1 MKHRETI
8 MHFRGLL
15 TGVLFVILLLGSLL
29 LCRYTN
35 SFGSWFPYIVL
46 AGISAIVVCVQF
58 CLSRK
63 YRINTADILLLSYG
77 LYAIVRMLLE
87 KESYIEPLTTVKWL
101 LLGLLYITGRL
112 SDKRYIPLMLI
123 TLGLCGVLSYLFGF
137 FYNPGHLGAY
147 VSIGLSGV
155 ISLLFEKD
163 SSRYKKVLL
172 ASLSILLFV
181 ILVLSKSRG
190 ALLAL
195 ALALAYLWFSS
206 DKYKLLKPDR
216 KRLICVCSS
225 VAVLAGVFILYR
237 IRAGSA
243 DVRLLIWLSSG
254 EAFLKAP
261 LFGYSSG
268 AVQSLYMPWQAEFFQ
283 THELSS
289 FAPLATNHY
298 QTFNEYLHI
307 LCEQGLVGFILFALF
322 AVCAF
327 RKCSNRGLVAAS
339 ISLGTSSFF
348 LYTYDIIPIIMLAP
362 LFLGLAS
369 SCGINGSCNEI
380 KKKRGPVRLLL
391 CAVVLTL
398 TSVVCW
404 NVGKGYSSAEKDL
417 KEFIRLPEDSIADR
431 IRPSSEAII
440 FRNKDM
446 TLLYATHSFRLSP
459 QDHTAVLE
467 QCSKRI
473 TVVEMM
479 SALGILYLAS
489 SQNEKAERCFILA
502 HYMAPDRMVPKYDL
516 FKYYRDSGETEKAK
530 EWADIILSSSPR
542 TYNAITIEI
551 KAAAR
556 EFVKSQTTIIN
567 GR

>member
-46 AGISAIVVCVQF
+46 AGISAIVVCVQL

-63 YRINTADILLLSYG
+63 FRINTADILLLSYG
-77 LYAIVRMLLE
+77 LYALVRMLLE

-123 TLGLCGVLSYLFGF
+123 TLGLCGFLSYLFGF
-137 FYNPGHLGAY
+137 FYNPGLLGAY

-172 ASLSILLFV
+172 ASLSISLFV

-206 DKYKLLKPDR
+206 DKYKLLTPDR
-216 KRLICVCSS
+216 KRMVFVCLSM
-225 VAVLAGVFILYR
+225 VVLVGVFILYR
-237 IRAGSA
+237 IRTGSA
-243 DVRLLIWLSSG
+243 DVRLLIWSSSG
-254 EAFLKAP
+254 DAFMKAP

-268 AVQSLYMPWQAEFFQ
+268 AVQSLYMPWQAEYFQ
-283 THELSS
+283 ANPISS

-348 LYTYDIIPIIMLAP
+348 LYTYDIIPIIILAP

-369 SCGINGSCNEI
+369 SCGINDSCNEI
-380 KKKRGPVRLLL
+380 KKEQRPARLLF
-391 CAVVLTL
+391 CAVVLIL

-404 NVGKGYSSAEKDL
+404 NVGKRYSSAEKDL
-417 KEFIRLPEDSIADR
+417 KEFIHLPEDSMADR
-431 IRPSSEAII
+431 IRPASESII

-446 TLLYATHSFRLSP
+446 SLLYATHSFRLSAA
-459 QDHTAVLE
+459 DHVSALE
-467 QCSKRI
+467 ACSRRI
-473 TVVEMM
+473 KVVEMM
-479 SALGILYLAS
+479 SALGNLYSES
-489 SQNEKAERCFILA
+489 SVMDKAESCFVAA
-502 HYMAPDRMVPKYDL
+502 HYMSPDRMVPKYDL
-516 FKYYRDSGETEKAK
+516 FKFYRDNGNNEKAR
-530 EWADIILSSSPR
+530 EWAEIIIASSPR
-542 TYNAITIEI
+542 IYNAITLEI

-556 EFVKSQTTIIN
+556 DFINSQKP
-567 GR
+567 

>member
-1 MKHRETI
+1 MSKKIT
-8 MHFRGLL
+8 MQSGGLL
-15 TGVLFVILLLGSLL
+15 SGVLFVILLLGSLL
-29 LCRYTN
+29 ICRYTN
-35 SFGSWFPYIVL
+35 SFGAWLPFIVL
-46 AGISAIVVCVQF
+46 AGISAIVVCVQL
-58 CLSRK
+58 CLSK
-63 YRINTADILLLSYG
+63 KFRINTADILLLSYG
-77 LYAIVRMLLE
+77 LYALVRMLLE

-123 TLGLCGVLSYLFGF
+123 TLGLCGVLSYLFSF

-163 SSRYKKVLL
+163 SSRPKKVLL

-216 KRLICVCSS
+216 KRMFILCLS

-327 RKCSNRGLVAAS
+327 KKCSNRGLVAAS
-339 ISLGTSSFF
+339 ISFGTSSFF
-348 LYTYDIIPIIMLAP
+348 LYTYDIIPIIILAP
-362 LFLGLAS
+362 LFLGLAC
-369 SCGINGSCNEI
+369 SCEINGNCNEI
-380 KKKRGPVRLLL
+380 KKKRWPVRLLL

-398 TSVVCW
+398 ASVVCW
-404 NVGKGYSSAEKDL
+404 NVGKRYSYAEKDL
-417 KEFIRLPEDSIADR
+417 KEFIHLPEDSMADR
-431 IRPSSEAII
+431 IRPASESII
-440 FRNKDM
+440 LRNKDM
-446 TLLYATHSFRLSP
+446 SLLYATHSFRLSP
-459 QDHTAVLE
+459 QDHLAVLE

-479 SALGILYLAS
+479 SALGNLYLDS
-489 SQNEKAERCFILA
+489 SLNDKAERCFILA

-516 FKYYRDSGETEKAK
+516 FKYYRDKEDADKAT
-530 EWADIILSSSPR
+530 EWAEIILSSSPR

-551 KAAAR
+551 KADAR
-556 EFVKSQTTIIN
+556 DYMESIKK
-567 GR
+567 

>member
-8 MHFRGLL
+8 MHFGGLL

-29 LCRYTN
+29 ICRYTN
-35 SFGSWFPYIVL
+35 SLGSWLPYIVL
-46 AGISAIVVCVQF
+46 AGFSAIVVCVQL

-63 YRINTADILLLSYG
+63 FRINTADILLLSYC
-77 LYAIVRMLLE
+77 LYALVRILLE
-87 KESYIEPLTTVKWL
+87 KESYIEPLSTVKWL

-137 FYNPGHLGAY
+137 FYNPGHLGVY

-163 SSRYKKVLL
+163 SSRSKKVLL

-225 VAVLAGVFILYR
+225 VAVLVGAFLLYR
-237 IRAGSA
+237 IRTGSA
-243 DVRLLIWLSSG
+243 DVRLLIWASSG

-261 LFGYSSG
+261 LFGYSS
-268 AVQSLYMPWQAEFFQ
+268 ASVQSLYMPWQAEYFQ
-283 THELSS
+283 SNPLSS
-289 FAPLATNHY
+289 LAPFATNHY

-307 LCEQGLVGFILFALF
+307 LCEQGVVGFILFALF
-322 AVCAF
+322 VVYAF
-327 RKCSNRGLVAAS
+327 RKCRNRGLIAAS

-348 LYTYDIIPIIMLAP
+348 LYTYDILPIIILAP
-362 LFLGLAS
+362 LFLGPAS

-404 NVGKGYSSAEKDL
+404 NVGKSYSSAEKDL
-417 KEFIRLPEDSIADR
+417 REFIRHPEDSIAGR
-431 IRPSSEAII
+431 IRPSSESII

-446 TLLYATHSFRLSP
+446 SLLYATHSFRLSP
-459 QDHTAVLE
+459 QDHTMVLE

-473 TVVEMM
+473 IVVEMM
-479 SALGILYLAS
+479 SALGNLYLAS
-489 SQNEKAERCFILA
+489 SQNEKAESCFFLA

-516 FKYYRDSGETEKAK
+516 FKYYRDNGDSKKAK

>member
-1 MKHRETI
+1 MVSKKIT
-8 MHFRGLL
+8 MQSGGLL
-15 TGVLFVILLLGSLL
+15 SGVLFVILLLGSLL
-29 LCRYTN
+29 ICRYTN
-35 SFGSWFPYIVL
+35 SFGAWLPFIVL
-46 AGISAIVVCVQF
+46 AGISAIVVCVQL
-58 CLSRK
+58 CLSK
-63 YRINTADILLLSYG
+63 KFRINTADILLLSYG
-77 LYAIVRMLLE
+77 LYALVRMLLE

-123 TLGLCGVLSYLFGF
+123 TLGLCGVLSYLFSF

-163 SSRYKKVLL
+163 SSRPKKVLL

-216 KRLICVCSS
+216 KRMFILCLS

-283 THELSS
+283 THK
-289 FAPLATNHY
+289 
-298 QTFNEYLHI
+298 
-307 LCEQGLVGFILFALF
+307 
-322 AVCAF
+322 
-327 RKCSNRGLVAAS
+327 KCSNRGLVAAS
-339 ISLGTSSFF
+339 ISFGTSSFF
-348 LYTYDIIPIIMLAP
+348 LYTYDIIPIIILAP

-369 SCGINGSCNEI
+369 SCGINDSCNEI
-380 KKKRGPVRLLL
+380 NKKQQPARLLF

-398 TSVVCW
+398 TFVVCW
-404 NVGKGYSSAEKDL
+404 NVGKRYSYAENDL
-417 KEFIRLPEDSIADR
+417 KEFIHLPEDSMADR
-431 IRPSSEAII
+431 IRPSSESII

-446 TLLYATHSFRLSP
+446 SLLYATHSFRLSAA
-459 QDHTAVLE
+459 DHVSALE
-467 QCSKRI
+467 ACSRRI
-473 TVVEMM
+473 KVVEMM
-479 SALGILYLAS
+479 SALGNLYL
-489 SQNEKAERCFILA
+489 QQDGRWHLAERCFLEA
-502 HYMAPDRMVPKYDL
+502 HYMAPDRMAPKRDL
-516 FKYYRDSGETEKAK
+516 FRYYRDIGDRQKAID
-530 EWADIILSSSPR
+530 WAEIILSSSPR

-551 KAAAR
+551 KREAR
-556 EFVKSQTTIIN
+556 EFMESIKK
-567 GR
+567 